1 MSTSSLSFKQQRK
14 LVTDFIKAHA
24 KHLTGITNTFFTK
37 LDNANDKEFVEL
49 IENIRINAHDN
60 FLVFSDC
67 TSRKQLQVWITDKPV
82 DCIFDWERTG
92 LFKNITPIR
101 MSNLERLF
109 ASIFKKKTA
118 AKKPTKSK
126 TKTKKIDS
134 NKSKSCIHVKHKIAF
149 IDVSD
154 KSIQHAMFAN
164 SADNIDICWS
174 SADLCDDHNSI
185 DNVINSYNCAIKEF
199 RSIIAEL
206 KLAKAN
212 GATHVIDSTYSKPE
226 HFNF

>member
-14 LVTDFIKAHA
+14 LVTDFIKAHIDN
-24 KHLTGITNTFFTK
+24 LTGITNTFFTK

-67 TSRKQLQVWITDKPV
+67 KSRKQLQVWITDKPV
-82 DCIFDWERTG
+82 DCIFDWEHTG

-109 ASIFKKKTA
+109 ASIFKKK
-118 AKKPTKSK
+118 
-126 TKTKKIDS
+126 IDS
-134 NKSKSCIHVKHKIAF
+134 NKTTHVIHVKHKIAV

-154 KSIQHAMFAN
+154 KSIQHAMNAGGEH
-164 SADNIDICWS
+164 IDLCWS
-174 SADLCDDHNSI
+174 SADMCDDYNQI
-185 DNVINSYNCAIKEF
+185 DHVINSYNCAIKEF
-199 RSIIAEL
+199 SNIIAEL

-226 HFNF
+226 HFKF